1 MLDPNFFATRDQ
13 YIFICYN
20 DILKLTYPVMLKELI
35 DNYYD
40 DLIEYFDLDKI
51 KDYDIYNLDRLC
63 VERLDVNPL
72 KYLKK
77 ENCSDE
83 TCETLLRAFEE
94 EMIDMYTKSN
104 LTLFGAKLINVL
116 LQPFVKEVY
125 IYAERPLEQII
136 YDCKVHFSEFES
148 KIKYVGG
155 DFIEM
160 VNSLPHKPTSYIINN
175 VDYIQRL
182 IDNNLIEYTEVL
194 IGELGYNFELNKN
207 YDLQVKNQ
215 YDELQEEKIFK
226 FGIMPV
232 LKLEK
237 KHFSC
242 LDESEL

>member
-20 DILKLTYPVMLKELI
+20 DIIKLTYPVMLKELI

-125 IYAERPLEQII
+125 IYAERTL
-136 YDCKVHFSEFES
+136 
-148 KIKYVGG
+148 
-155 DFIEM
+155 
-160 VNSLPHKPTSYIINN
+160 
-175 VDYIQRL
+175 
-182 IDNNLIEYTEVL
+182 
-194 IGELGYNFELNKN
+194 
-207 YDLQVKNQ
+207 
-215 YDELQEEKIFK
+215 
-226 FGIMPV
+226 
-232 LKLEK
+232 
-237 KHFSC
+237 
-242 LDESEL
+242 

>member
-20 DILKLTYPVMLKELI
+20 DIIKLTYPVMLKELI

-136 YDCKVHFSEFES
+136 SDCKVRFSEFES

-160 VNSLPHKPTSYIINN
+160 VNSLPHKPTAYIINN